1 MNDDTLTKDQLVD
14 ELRRLRQ
21 QLAEMRQA
29 EKKGQQAEEALA
41 HERALRELEQRVAE
55 RTAEL
60 TTANAALR
68 DQILERERAEQQ
80 WRNTQSLYQSLVQN
94 LPMNVLRKDREGR
107 FTFGNVFALQTMGKT
122 LEELLG
128 RTDFDFFPEPL
139 ANKYCRDD
147 RRVMQTGEVFEDVEK
162 HHSPQGQDLHV
173 HVLKTPVRD
182 AKEEIIGVQVLF
194 WDVTDREQAK
204 QQLAYERDLFQK
216 LMDGIPDSIYFK
228 DRQSRFV
235 KCSRAVARQFLIE
248 DANLLVGKTD
258 FDLFTEEHA
267 RPAFEDE
274 QQIIRTGQAIV
285 GKLEKETYSDG
296 RVSWALTTKMPWRD
310 EQGRII
316 GTFGI
321 TKDVTAVKRAEEAL
335 AYEREQFRAFLENI
349 PDSVYFKD
357 RQSRFVRIS
366 RAQAERFHLTE
377 ADLAKGK
384 TDFDFFTEEHARPA
398 FEDEQG
404 IMRTGQAVIGKLEK
418 EVYPDGRVTWAL
430 TTKMPWRDRQGTII
444 GTFGVSKDVT
454 ELKRTEEA
462 LAQASS
468 LLQTLLDHVPDR
480 IYFKDLQSRFI
491 RCSKAVVEPLGMK
504 NADEAIGKSDF
515 DFFQEEHARPAF
527 EDEQRIIRT
536 GEPVIAKEEK
546 EVWQDGQVTWVL
558 TNKLPLH
565 DKGGKIIGTFGIS
578 KDITQL
584 KLAEERIEQVHRQL
598 LEVSRRA
605 GMADV
610 ATGVLHN
617 VGNILNS
624 INVSTNLLVEQV
636 KASRVHSA
644 AKLADLFEEHAA
656 DLRRF
661 LTEDQR
667 GRQVPAYLK
676 QLAGRLREEQGG
688 WLRELESLVRNV
700 DHIKEIV
707 AMQQSYA
714 RVSGVTETV
723 PVRELVEDAL
733 KMHSGAYLRHAV
745 NLVREYEEVPP
756 ITVDK
761 HKVLQIL
768 VNLLS
773 NAKYACDE
781 GGPAEKRV
789 TVRIAPAADDR
800 VKIEVADNGVGIPPE
815 NLTKVFGHGFT
826 TRRSGHG
833 FGLHSGALA
842 AKELGGTLTASSP
855 GPGQGATFVLDL
867 PLVPPESNG

>member
-1 MNDDTLTKDQLVD
+1 MKTKPNDPADQWLVGQEPQLLRSLIDHLPTNLVLKDREGRVTFGNATYLKTMGKRLEEVIGKTDSDLFPEELAREYRQDDLRVMDTGAVFEDVEKHRTSKGE
-14 ELRRLRQ
+14 ELYAQVMKSPLRDARGNITGVQVLFWDVTERECMRQELARERDRLRQ
-21 QLAEMRQA
+21 TQS
-29 EKKGQQAEEALA
+29 
-41 HERALRELEQRVAE
+41 ELERRVAE
-55 RTAEL
+55 RTAEF
-60 TTANAALR
+60 TRANAALR
-68 DQILERERAEQQ
+68 EQIVERERAEQQ
-80 WRNTQSLYQSLVQN
+80 WRDSQSLYQSLVQS

-107 FTFGNVFALQTMGKT
+107 FTFGNTLALQTMGKT
-122 LEELLG
+122 LEELHG

-139 ANKYCRDD
+139 ANKYRRDD
-147 RRVMQTGEVFEDVEK
+147 CRVMQTGEVFEDVEK
-162 HHSPQGQDLHV
+162 HHTPQGRDLFV
-173 HVLKTPVRD
+173 QVLKTPVRD
-182 AKEEIIGVQVLF
+182 AKGEITGVQVLF

-204 QQLAYERDLFQK
+204 QELAYE
-216 LMDGIPDSIYFK
+216 
-228 DRQSRFV
+228 
-235 KCSRAVARQFLIE
+235 E
-248 DANLLVGKTD
+248 
-258 FDLFTEEHA
+258 
-267 RPAFEDE
+267 
-274 QQIIRTGQAIV
+274 
-285 GKLEKETYSDG
+285 
-296 RVSWALTTKMPWRD
+296 
-310 EQGRII
+310 
-316 GTFGI
+316 
-321 TKDVTAVKRAEEAL
+321 
-335 AYEREQFRAFLENI
+335 EQFRAFLENI
-349 PDSVYFKD
+349 PDNVYFKD

-366 RAQAERFHLTE
+366 RALAERFHLTE
-377 ADLAKGK
+377 AALVKGK
-384 TDFDFFTEEHARPA
+384 SDFDFFTEEHARPA
-398 FEDEQG
+398 FEDEQE
-404 IMRTGQAVIGKLEK
+404 IMRTGQAVIAKLEK

-444 GTFGVSKDVT
+444 GTFGMSKDVT
-454 ELKRTEEA
+454 DVKRTEEA

-468 LLQTLLDHVPDR
+468 QLQTLLDHVPDR

-527 EDEQRIIRT
+527 ADEQRIIRT

-558 TNKLPLH
+558 TNKLPLR
-565 DKGGKIIGTFGIS
+565 DGEGKIIGTFGIS

-598 LEVSRRA
+598 LETSRRA

-617 VGNILNS
+617 VGNVLNS

-656 DLRRF
+656 DLGQF
-661 LTEDQR
+661 LTEDER
-667 GRQVPAYLK
+667 GRQVPTYLR
-676 QLAGRLREEQGG
+676 QLADRLREEQAG
-688 WLRELESLVRNV
+688 WLREFESLARNV

-714 RVSGVTETV
+714 RVSGVAETV

-768 VNLLS
+768 VNLLH

-789 TVRIAPAADDR
+789 AVRIAPAAGDR
-800 VKIEVADNGVGIPPE
+800 VKIEVADNGIGIAPE
-815 NLTKVFGHGFT
+815 NLTRIFGHGFT
-826 TRRSGHG
+826 TRPSGHG

-855 GPGQGATFVLDL
+855 GPGQGAAFALEL
-867 PLVPPESNG
+867 PQVPPENHG

>member
-1 MNDDTLTKDQLVD
+1 LIDHLPANLVLKDREGRVTFGNATYLKTLGKRLEEVLARTDADLFPEEWARKYRQDDLRVMDTGTVFEDVEKHRTSKGE
-14 ELRRLRQ
+14 ELYAQVMRSPLRDARGNITGVQVLFWDVTERERMRLELARERDRLRQ
-21 QLAEMRQA
+21 TQT
-29 EKKGQQAEEALA
+29 
-41 HERALRELEQRVAE
+41 ELEQRVVE

-60 TTANAALR
+60 TQTNAALR
-68 DQILERERAEQQ
+68 EQIVERGRAEQQ
-80 WRNTQSLYQSLVQN
+80 LRDSQFLYLSLVQN

-107 FTFGNVFALQTMGKT
+107 FTFGNALALQTMGKT
-122 LEELLG
+122 LEELIG

-139 ANKYCRDD
+139 ATKYRQDD
-147 RRVMQTGEVFEDVEK
+147 CRVMETGEVFEDVEK
-162 HHSPQGQDLHV
+162 HHTPQGQDLHV
-173 HVLKTPVRD
+173 QVLKTPVRD
-182 AKEEIIGVQVLF
+182 AREEIIGVQVLF

-204 QQLAYERDLFQK
+204 QELAYE
-216 LMDGIPDSIYFK
+216 
-228 DRQSRFV
+228 
-235 KCSRAVARQFLIE
+235 E
-248 DANLLVGKTD
+248 
-258 FDLFTEEHA
+258 
-267 RPAFEDE
+267 
-274 QQIIRTGQAIV
+274 
-285 GKLEKETYSDG
+285 
-296 RVSWALTTKMPWRD
+296 
-310 EQGRII
+310 
-316 GTFGI
+316 
-321 TKDVTAVKRAEEAL
+321 
-335 AYEREQFRAFLENI
+335 EQFRAFLENI
-349 PDSVYFKD
+349 PDNVYFKD

-366 RAQAERFHLTE
+366 RALAERFHLTE
-377 ADLAKGK
+377 AALVKGK
-384 TDFDFFTEEHARPA
+384 SDFDFFTEEHARPA
-398 FEDEQG
+398 YEDEQE
-404 IMRTGQAVIGKLEK
+404 ILRTGQAVIAKLEK

-444 GTFGVSKDVT
+444 GTFGMSKDVT
-454 ELKRTEEA
+454 DVKRTEEA

-468 LLQTLLDHVPDR
+468 QLQTLLDHVPDR

-527 EDEQRIIRT
+527 ADEQRIIRT

-558 TNKLPLH
+558 TNKLPLR
-565 DKGGKIIGTFGIS
+565 DGEGKIIGTFGIS

-598 LEVSRRA
+598 LETSRRA

-617 VGNILNS
+617 VGNVLNS

-656 DLRRF
+656 DLGQF
-661 LTEDQR
+661 LTEDER
-667 GRQVPAYLK
+667 GRQVPTYLR
-676 QLAGRLREEQGG
+676 QLADRLREEQAG
-688 WLRELESLVRNV
+688 WLREFESLARNV

-714 RVSGVTETV
+714 RVSGVAETV

-768 VNLLS
+768 VNLLH

-789 TVRIAPAADDR
+789 AVRIAPAAGDR
-800 VKIEVADNGVGIPPE
+800 VKIEVADNGIGIAPE
-815 NLTKVFGHGFT
+815 NLTRIFGHGFT
-826 TRRSGHG
+826 TRPSGHG

-855 GPGQGATFVLDL
+855 GPGQGAAFALEL
-867 PLVPPESNG
+867 PQVPPENHG